1 MLEVL
6 KLLLSGGLLYTV
18 CYIVKIVGKCY
29 IATICKDK
37 KVQTEKAKAFAEM
50 MSKDINISLHN

>member
-37 KVQTEKAKAFAEM
+37 KVQTERDRFKFCVNYK
-50 MSKDINISLHN
+50 N